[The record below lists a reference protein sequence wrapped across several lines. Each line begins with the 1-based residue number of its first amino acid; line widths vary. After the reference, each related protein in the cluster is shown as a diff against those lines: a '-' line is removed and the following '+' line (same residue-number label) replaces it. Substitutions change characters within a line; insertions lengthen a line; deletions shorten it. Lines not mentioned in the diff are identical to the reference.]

1 MQSAA
6 VAAAIIPLRTRLTSQ
21 VTVRCARNALR
32 RQMSSWRSSLTQTTF
47 DNAPRFGTLLDGL
60 TSLRDSAIRFPGLY
74 ALAGTRI
81 CGPGCP

>member
-21 VTVRCARNALR
+21 VTARCARSASR
-32 RQMSSWRSSLTQTTF
+32 HPMSSWRSSLTQTTF
-47 DNAPRFGTLLDGL
+47 DNALRIGTLLDGF
-60 TSLRDSAIRFPGLY
+60 TSLRDSSVREY
-74 ALAGTRI
+74 CALAGARI